1 MTGFSSRTIAPFFEV
16 TFRMG
21 IRFSHLARQP
31 ANVARV
37 ARGQRTAVVTMGQ
50 RLRQPPDRVLGDRT
64 GCLFFALRIIP
75 AHMRW
80 SGSRDLNPGPHG
92 PKPCALPSCATP
104 RRGVPPMKRE
114 GTLFFAK
121 QEAGP
126 PVRLDYKLRSTSGQT
141 SGLGLQFIWTSIDYR
156 PALLGFE

>member
-1 MTGFSSRTIAPFFEV
+1 
-16 TFRMG
+16 MG
-21 IRFSHLARQP
+21 IRFTHLARQP
-31 ANVARV
+31 ANVERV
-37 ARGQRTAVVTMGQ
+37 ARGQGTAVVTMGQ

-75 AHMRW
+75 AQTRW

-104 RRGVPPMKRE
+104 RRGIPPLTRE
-114 GTLFFAK
+114 GTLFFLLAE

-126 PVRLDYKLRSTSGQT
+126 PIRSDYKLRSTSGQT
-141 SGLGLQFIWTSIDYR
+141 SGLGLDLPALGPHFIWTLVDHR